1 MKYKSLPKSK
11 VRTKPEGNTPG
22 MAAQA
27 FYVSYDYNP
36 VYPGYIMGKLI
47 LPPKG
52 MKDAECV
59 GSCAQTFTILSGQPN
74 SVEVA
79 FADPNENVGKSNL
92 RNAQRFLLDV
102 GDVFRIPPGNSY
114 QLQNHS
120 KTHECTMSWTII
132 RPTHP
137 EDMDET

>member
-1 MKYKSLPKSK
+1 MKFRELPRSKLRKKSDVSEVGK
-11 VRTKPEGNTPG
+11 
-22 MAAQA
+22 AAQA

-52 MKDAECV
+52 IKDAECV
-59 GSCAQTFTILSGQPN
+59 GSCAQTFTILAGQPN
-74 SVEVA
+74 SIELA
-79 FADPNENVGKSNL
+79 YADPNDDGKMDL
-92 RNAQRFLLDV
+92 DNAQRFLLDP

-114 QLQNHS
+114 YLQNHS
-120 KTHECTMSWTII
+120 KTDECILSWTII

-137 EDMDET
+137 EDMEEK